1 MRTLLTGKRL
11 LPIAG
16 IALLFLSFW
25 VIGQFVDFEKA
36 LQPERL
42 AALLRETGTLA
53 PLVLI
58 VTMAVA
64 VVVSPIP
71 SLPLDLAA
79 GATFGPFLGTTYAVL
94 GAEIGAIISFLIARA
109 LGRELLSKL
118 LRREVVFCEKCS
130 DRHLMILL
138 VVARLLPV
146 FSFDVISYGAGLT
159 NVSLKVFALATLVGM
174 IPPTFALTYL
184 GSSVVTVQW
193 PLILAGIV
201 MVALLLLAPQ
211 LVIRYP
217 STWWARLLLAAAPV
231 STRAAA
237 VESRP
242 SHPDESA
249 RPCSGC
255 GGSLPSP

>member
-1 MRTLLTGKRL
+1 MDSLPNWKRL
-11 LPIAG
+11 LTIAG
-16 IALLFLSFW
+16 VALLVFGFW
-25 VIGQFVDFEKA
+25 SIGQWVDFEKEFK
-36 LQPERL
+36 PERL
-42 AALLRETGTLA
+42 AALLSETGALA

-58 VTMAVA
+58 FTMAAA

-79 GATFGPFLGTTYAVL
+79 GAVFGPYLGTTYAVL

-118 LRREVVFCEKCS
+118 LRMDVVFCEKCS

-146 FSFDVISYGAGLT
+146 FSFDVISYGAGPT

-174 IPPTFALTYL
+174 ILPTFALTYL

-201 MVALLLLAPQ
+201 MVVLLLLAPQ
-211 LVIRYP
+211 LVTRYP

-242 SHPDESA
+242 SHADESG
-249 RPCSGC
+249 RSCSGC
-255 GGSLPSP
+255 GGALPGL